1 MTYSLVF
8 LQPTWTYYSTILAFL
23 FVLGLAFYSTKWIA
37 KSKARTMSGKNIQVL
52 ERVFL
57 SSDKYLLIVRV
68 GEAYYFLS
76 QDKTSIRSLDKLEG
90 FVPQSDEETQKFAY
104 FLDKFKNNRKDS

>member
-8 LQPTWTYYSTILAFL
+8 LQPTLNYYGTILAFL

-37 KSKARTMSGKNIQVL
+37 KSKAKTMSGKNIQVI

-57 SSDKYLLIVRV
+57 STDKHLIIVKV
-68 GEAYYFLS
+68 GQAYYFLS
-76 QDKTSIRSLDKLEG
+76 QDKNGIRSIDRLEG
-90 FVPQSDEETQKFAY
+90 FIPQTDEETQKFTY